1 MDLGRISKVLL
12 VKDLDAVENHLLDL
26 MEFNDWNL
34 TKQFATAMS
43 KVGDVFVFVLVF
55 FFVSVFIF
63 VFVFLHPLLK

>member
-1 MDLGRISKVLL
+1 MSKELL

-43 KVGDVFVFVLVF
+43 KVGDVFVFVFVLVF